1 MIFYFFTRLSAKKE
15 ITASN
20 GNSDYTR
27 FIQKL
32 SKRELEVVEA
42 VLAGYASQKELAQA
56 LNISVNTVKTH
67 LKHIYQTTGI
77 SSVDALAL
85 IFQGYAPVHPKIT
98 PKSP

>member
-1 MIFYFFTRLSAKKE
+1 
-15 ITASN
+15 
-20 GNSDYTR
+20 TR

-42 VLAGYASQKELAQA
+42 VLAGYVSQKELAES

-67 LKHIYQTTGI
+67 LKNIYQTTGI
-77 SSVDALAL
+77 SGVDALSL
-85 IFQGYAPVHPKIT
+85 LFHGYAPAHPKIT